1 MEVVIHHRQ
10 FESHIYGMRVLQEVF
25 QVSEKVGKYWSNT
38 MDKLKCIFARN
49 DVSQPQYLFH
59 YGSHVYLVLVINVS

>member
-1 MEVVIHHRQ
+1 
-10 FESHIYGMRVLQEVF
+10 
-25 QVSEKVGKYWSNT
+25 